1 MSPIL
6 NLVKSKGQR
15 KSKLEVK
22 RKEWKNWYWQHWIQ
36 ATFPAAPALHP
47 PKHCAGEEQK
57 VRSKTSSTA
66 HLFVLGFIV
75 ALAAC
80 GAALLFRSLTLQRV
94 LVNSSTLPSYAPTAP
109 TIGLSYKLHNNTS
122 IFSSQNISLISTHYL
137 TISRTGRTD
146 LP

>member
-1 MSPIL
+1 VSPIL

-22 RKEWKNWYWQHWIQ
+22 RKEWKSHIDIGNWYWQHWIQ

-94 LVNSSTLPSYAPTAP
+94 LVNSSTPPHTLQPPQQLGYPTNYTITQVFFLPRTFPLFP
-109 TIGLSYKLHNNTS
+109 HTI
-122 IFSSQNISLISTHYL
+122 
-137 TISRTGRTD
+137 
-146 LP
+146 